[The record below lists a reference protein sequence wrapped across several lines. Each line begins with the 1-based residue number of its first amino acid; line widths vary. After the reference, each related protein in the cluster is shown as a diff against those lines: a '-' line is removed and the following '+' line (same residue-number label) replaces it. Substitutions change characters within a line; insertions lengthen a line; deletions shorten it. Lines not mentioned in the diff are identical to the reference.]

1 MNELEQLTNQL
12 DKAERQLE
20 RQLGEAKALA
30 QRAKDDM
37 AKAKHLEESAEAL
50 EEAIGVLNSFA
61 DKRQKEAQKKIEGLV
76 THGLQTIFGDD
87 LSFHIITESKARR
100 QESRFVI
107 RSTMGGQVVETS
119 ILDAR
124 GGGVAAVA
132 GFLLRLIVTL
142 LHKNVRH
149 FFVLDE
155 AFGQLSA
162 EYEPKLAE
170 FLRELVDKTDAQ
182 IVLITHSPEFEG
194 VADTAYRFTLKD
206 GRTLVSKLK

>member
-1 MNELEQLTNQL
+1 MDRRELSDLL
-12 DKAERQLE
+12 SKAERKTE
-20 RQLGEAKALA
+20 RQVGEAKALA
-30 QRAKDDM
+30 SRAVADRNR
-37 AKAKHLEESAEAL
+37 ATELEAQAEAL
-50 EEAIGVLNSFA
+50 EEAIGVMNSFA
-61 DKRQKEAQKKIEGLV
+61 DQRQAEVQQKVEQLV
-76 THGLQTIFGDD
+76 THGLATIFGDD

-100 QESRFVI
+100 QEARFVI
-107 RSTMGGQVVETS
+107 RSKMGDQVVETS

-142 LHKNVRH
+142 LHKDVRH

-170 FLRELVDKTDAQ
+170 FLRELVDKTSAQ

-194 VADTAYRFTLKD
+194 VADKLYRFSLHD
-206 GRTLVSKLK
+206 GRTKVEALK